1 MGIGIEIRRTVWPG
15 FQGSGGVSCVPFCHL
30 SIRDIIITGYTLQ
43 RPESSD
49 MESCCFWL
57 PLITKVV
64 FYGSNVFL
72 RMGDSRGLLTPGGW
86 GNKLKR
92 RQRERWTILELAI
105 QYIEESS
112 GKGLGTVSQTESQTR
127 EIGYEAIYS
136 RRRHITLHG
145 VLKVKLHRPPHL
157 QPNAPCE

>member
-1 MGIGIEIRRTVWPG
+1 MGIGIEISRTVWPG

-72 RMGDSRGLLTPGGW
+72 RMGDSRGLLTLGGW

-92 RQRERWTILELAI
+92 RQRERWTILELFM
-105 QYIEESS
+105 S
-112 GKGLGTVSQTESQTR
+112 LL
-127 EIGYEAIYS
+127 IGYSI
-136 RRRHITLHG
+136 
-145 VLKVKLHRPPHL
+145 HRGKFREGIRD
-157 QPNAPCE
+157 CESNRKPDPGEWL